1 MSFKL
6 TVVVPT
12 REVFDSYWYGSG
24 VEVSDEPDPLDSP
37 LHPPTYRKIVID
49 YGDDFYR
56 ADYQAGRFASGL
68 YFAKVEEV

>member
-6 TVVVPT
+6 TVVVPS
-12 REVFDSYWYGSG
+12 REVFDAYWYGSG
-24 VEVSDEPDPLDSP
+24 VEVSDEPLDSP
-37 LHPPTYRKIVID
+37 LRPDTYHQVVVD